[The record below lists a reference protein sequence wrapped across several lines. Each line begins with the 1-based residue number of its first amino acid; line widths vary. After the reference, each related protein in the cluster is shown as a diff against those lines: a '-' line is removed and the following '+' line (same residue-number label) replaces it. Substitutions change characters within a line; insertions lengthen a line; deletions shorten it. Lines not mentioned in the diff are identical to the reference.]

1 MENTMYVAGAVL
13 LTLVGLIHSVLGEV
27 LIFSRMRTEGVVPT
41 NGGSVLRE
49 RHVRI
54 LWATWHV
61 VTVLA
66 FSGGGSHLESD
77 IVAFGGTRRG
87 LDGGDC
93 RRRIAGEFG
102 TGRNRNPSTASRLG
116 RAVGGCGLGGPGHLC
131 AVRRAPLKPHLSR
144 LHHRTPPTTDWRT
157 SAQVWVPC
165 CARRTALRPTPA
177 WR

>member
-66 FSGGGSHLESD
+66 FLAAAAILNLTSSPSAGPGAGWMEAMV
-77 IVAFGGTRRG
+77 VAALLASSALVGIGTRARHPGWAG
-87 LDGGDC
+87 L
-93 RRRIAGEFG
+93 
-102 TGRNRNPSTASRLG
+102 L
-116 RAVGGCGLGGPGHLC
+116 AVAVLVGLG
-131 AVRRAPLKPHLSR
+131 
-144 LHHRTPPTTDWRT
+144 TY
-157 SAQVWVPC
+157 
-165 CARRTALRPTPA
+165 AR
-177 WR
+177 